1 MKREA
6 KEALFRYGFPVLIVL
21 LAGILIGGAAG
32 ILSNTW
38 LRSAENEKLPEDE
51 PGEGIGRMEAAR
63 YLAEKEYTE
72 QVAHRVDV
80 YTAWEGSAPVW
91 FRPWEEMAAEWED
104 SLLTAKLQPSYS
116 QLSGKFGASLG
127 QVSEVASCQQVA
139 EANNEAVSVDY
150 VITSGENLQVAE
162 AEAHAPEG
170 IDPGGNDWNLCTE
183 RVGWDGHRAEAW
195 ELELFARIFYREFWG
210 TSPECCEAGCDAILR
225 LWEKGEYSA
234 TLGGTLTAVTD
245 SGAYA
250 FSTYPAAWAD
260 DYDAAGLDWCR
271 AYTAARFA
279 AGPEWIAEYFRLDG
293 YHDWG
298 EWSPIPAYEIDGVY
312 FSVGVR

>member
-6 KEALFRYGFPVLIVL
+6 KKALFRYGFPVLIVL

-38 LRSAENEKLPEDE
+38 LRSAENEKLPEDVPE
-51 PGEGIGRMEAAR
+51 EGVGRLDATR
-63 YLAEKEYTE
+63 YLAEKKYTE
-72 QVAHRVDV
+72 QVAHRVDI

-91 FRPWEEMAAEWED
+91 FRPWEEMAAEWE
-104 SLLTAKLQPSYS
+104 ASYE
-116 QLSGKFGASLG
+116 
-127 QVSEVASCQQVA
+127 QVV

-150 VITSGENLQVAE
+150 VITSGENLQVTE
-162 AEAHAPEG
+162 AEAHAPDG
-170 IDPGGNDWNLCTE
+170 IDQGGIDWNLCTE
-183 RVGWDGHRAEAW
+183 RVGWDGNRAEAW

-250 FSTYPAAWAD
+250 FSTYPFAWAD
-260 DYDAAGLDWCR
+260 DYDEAGLDWCR
-271 AYTAARFA
+271 AYTAERFQS
-279 AGPEWIAEYFRLDG
+279 GPEWIAEYFRLDG

-298 EWSPIPAYEIDGVY
+298 EWSPIPAYEIDGVF